1 MLGGL
6 IMNWIMLVIAF
17 ILGAILM
24 FVMFC
29 IGHAAKLEEPVNK
42 VHFYV
47 AREKDGTLRLYM
59 GKPIRCEGIFVSC
72 REKGGR
78 CLGRGSDLRMYG
90 INENDYK
97 DLKWEDEP
105 VEVFITLN
113 D

>member
-1 MLGGL
+1 
-6 IMNWIMLVIAF
+6 MLVIAF

-29 IGHAAKLEEPVNK
+29 LVHAAKLEEPVNK

-47 AREKDGTLRLYM
+47 AREKNGALRLYM
-59 GKPIRCEGIFVSC
+59 GKPIRCEGIFISC

-78 CLGRGSDLRMYG
+78 CLGRDGDLAIYG
-90 INENDYK
+90 LNENDYK

-105 VEVFITLN
+105 LEVFIN
-113 D
+113 MED